1 MAAKKFKGEPI
12 AEAQIKTGGLS
23 EKQVIDEATRLHNG
37 YTESYKTYK
46 GVTKQMVVQK
56 DFSGQLY
63 DLRNAQDD
71 ASKYR
76 ASILEK
82 LRGGVSQES
91 KDPSQ
96 DRTGA
101 RAIEKKKKIGS
112 SSVTGNQGI
121 IGSMLNLGGNK
132 LLGN

>member
-1 MAAKKFKGEPI
+1 
-12 AEAQIKTGGLS
+12 
-23 EKQVIDEATRLHNG
+23 
-37 YTESYKTYK
+37 
-46 GVTKQMVVQK
+46 MVVQR

-101 RAIEKKKKIGS
+101 RAIEKKKKIVS